1 VQYQLQ
7 VLSQALEKVLVQARA
22 LLQAVPQERVQ
33 AQVRV
38 ELLLRAL
45 ERVQQQALAVEVL
58 LQEEEEALLEQA
70 QAQVQA
76 QVQQRV
82 QAAEQ
87 ARAVELVAQ
96 ELELAEVP
104 PQAGLAVLQVQVQEQ
119 E

>member
-7 VLSQALEKVLVQARA
+7 VLSQALEKVLLQARA

-45 ERVQQQALAVEVL
+45 ERVQQQALAVEFL
-58 LQEEEEALLEQA
+58 LEEEEEVLQRQA
-70 QAQVQA
+70 QALA
-76 QVQQRV
+76 RAR
-82 QAAEQ
+82 AAEQ

-96 ELELAEVP
+96 ELELVEVP
-104 PQAGLAVLQVQVQEQ
+104 PQVGLAVLQVRVQEL

>member
-1 VQYQLQ
+1 
-7 VLSQALEKVLVQARA
+7 
-22 LLQAVPQERVQ
+22 
-33 AQVRV
+33 V

-58 LQEEEEALLEQA
+58 LQEEEEALLEQVLA
-70 QAQVQA
+70 QA
-76 QVQQRV
+76 QQRV
-82 QAAEQ
+82 QAAEK

-104 PQAGLAVLQVQVQEQ
+104 LQVGLKVQQVLVQEQ

>member
-1 VQYQLQ
+1 MEYQLQ
-7 VLSQALEKVLVQARA
+7 VLSQDLEKVQVQARA

-33 AQVRV
+33 SRLRV
-38 ELLLRAL
+38 EILLRAL
-45 ERVQQQALAVEVL
+45 EAVQRQAQAVEVFL
-58 LQEEEEALLEQA
+58 LEEEEFL
-70 QAQVQA
+70 
-76 QVQQRV
+76 QQRGQELARRRA

-104 PQAGLAVLQVQVQEQ
+104 PQVGLEVLQVQVQEL